1 MAKAQFVPP
10 VRVFERGQR
19 WWFDVRVGG
28 KRVRRPGGRT
38 EHEAKAAGH
47 NFLGIEAHG
56 NAEGTLGEL
65 LDRWI
70 AFMQT
75 YGRKPRSVST
85 SINCVERLNRYF
97 DAEKPLR
104 EIDSDALLGFVR
116 WRQSGPR
123 HVGAYAVNRDL
134 ATLRAAW
141 RHAHE
146 DGKAPKPPRFRKL
159 DTDEPNPKPVT
170 REEFALLMLHADPR
184 VRAIFAL
191 AGVLG
196 LRNSEI
202 RRLRWRDL
210 DLAHRR
216 LRVDMLHAKNRSERG
231 LPIPEPVVEILAE
244 YRAVR
249 EATAPGDLV
258 FVNRNGEMYTD
269 YGLSKIAR
277 YVWTK
282 ADLLEDRPRTKVL
295 HDLRAT
301 AASFMVDAGASTET
315 LRTNLGWKSREVVER
330 YVKAFEGSRT
340 KAVEAVAHAL
350 LKEALPPAAPTPR
363 RGRKAS

>member
-75 YGRKPRSVST
+75 YGRKPRSVGT

-123 HVGAYAVNRDL
+123 HVGA
-134 ATLRAAW
+134 
-141 RHAHE
+141 
-146 DGKAPKPPRFRKL
+146 
-159 DTDEPNPKPVT
+159 
-170 REEFALLMLHADPR
+170 
-184 VRAIFAL
+184 
-191 AGVLG
+191 
-196 LRNSEI
+196 
-202 RRLRWRDL
+202 
-210 DLAHRR
+210 
-216 LRVDMLHAKNRSERG
+216 
-231 LPIPEPVVEILAE
+231 
-244 YRAVR
+244 
-249 EATAPGDLV
+249 
-258 FVNRNGEMYTD
+258 
-269 YGLSKIAR
+269 
-277 YVWTK
+277 
-282 ADLLEDRPRTKVL
+282 
-295 HDLRAT
+295 
-301 AASFMVDAGASTET
+301 
-315 LRTNLGWKSREVVER
+315 
-330 YVKAFEGSRT
+330 
-340 KAVEAVAHAL
+340 
-350 LKEALPPAAPTPR
+350 
-363 RGRKAS
+363 